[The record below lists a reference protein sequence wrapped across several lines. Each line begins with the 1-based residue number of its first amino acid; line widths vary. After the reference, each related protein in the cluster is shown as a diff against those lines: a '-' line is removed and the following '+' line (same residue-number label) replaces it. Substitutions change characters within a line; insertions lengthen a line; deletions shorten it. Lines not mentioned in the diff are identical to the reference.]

1 MACSQQRARCAAAGG
16 RRARSRRRAPRP
28 ATSLLPRTALR
39 SRAYSSLLL
48 RPAFFLYACAR
59 CRYKIHAQKSCAG
72 ISLKTQILYAIIYV
86 ARYTDLLNSY
96 ISLYNSSMKIIF
108 IASAVRRRRLSARAT
123 SRCARAQ
130 HAPCRGNAARASC
143 SRDGG
148 AGWLWVGPRV
158 DASAAPTGLRT
169 NREAVRRSLGRVD
182 ELAS

>member
-130 HAPCRGNAARASC
+130 HAPCRGNAARGLAAVET
-143 SRDGG
+143 
-148 AGWLWVGPRV
+148 AGLAGSGWGPGWTRLQPRR
-158 DASAAPTGLRT
+158 AFAPTARRFAGRL
-169 NREAVRRSLGRVD
+169 AV
-182 ELAS
+182 